1 MLQFNNTLP
10 ISQFVANHGIK
21 SVDKMNLDNGKS
33 YLLADNGISMKASA
47 EALTA
52 LESGNHKSL
61 CISSC
66 VDDESD
72 KDAFFMLHMT
82 NTKGSV
88 VKTFTF

>member
-61 CISSC
+61 CVSSC
-66 VDDESD
+66 NDDSNNNE
-72 KDAFFMLHMT
+72 AFYMLHMT
-82 NTKGSV
+82 NAQGSV